1 MQTNTLPPSNG
12 TDTSLAAAHAI
23 AGRVVADRSTVY
35 QAIQRAGLSGL
46 TCSEFM
52 HATGADHAG
61 SSARFWELSG
71 GNDPD
76 RYPILIAYLGEKRPA
91 VNPDGSLKRIKARV
105 YIALSTLP
113 PDFAF
118 LARRDEWARI
128 RAKNPT

>member
-1 MQTNTLPPSNG
+1 MQLSILPPSNG

-91 VNPDGSLKRIKARV
+91 VNSDGTLKRIKARAYV
-105 YIALSTLP
+105 ALSLLP
-113 PDFAF
+113 SDVA
-118 LARRDEWARI
+118 AGIRSEVRSRI
-128 RAKNPT
+128 QAKDRE